1 MSSLQRLIIKF
12 SQSSAN
18 LIAQL
23 RELDQ
28 VRDQLRKAQAS
39 ARHGRNIVISAVS
52 PDWPTVIPSEAAEC
66 LN

>member
-1 MSSLQRLIIKF
+1 MSSLQRLIINI
-12 SQSSAN
+12 SQSSAY

-28 VRDQLRKAQAS
+28 VRDQLRKTLAS
-39 ARHGRNIVISAVS
+39 AKRHGRNSAISAVS
-52 PDWPTVIPSEAAEC
+52 PDWPTER